1 MRRLFEGLAL
11 LGVVAGVGVG
21 AFVLGDHSNSAQA
34 DTSKPALISK
44 GFAPATAS
52 GNFYDAKRLQESIL
66 TTYNST
72 PPLEH
77 RAVSATCI
85 NVGRKATCLLRTDT
99 VNIAANVTLS
109 ADGRTYVAQ
118 AQP

>member
-1 MRRLFEGLAL
+1 MRRLFEGLAV
-11 LGVVAGVGVG
+11 LGVVAGIGVG

>member
-1 MRRLFEGLAL
+1 MRRLFEGLAV
-11 LGVVAGVGVG
+11 LGVIAGIGVG
-21 AFVLGDHSNSAQA
+21 AFVLGDHSNPAKA
-34 DTSKPALISK
+34 DTTKPALISK

-52 GNFYDAKRLQESIL
+52 GDFYDSRRLQESIL

-72 PPLEH
+72 PPVAH

-85 NVGRKATCLLRTDT
+85 NIGRKATCLLRTRT
-99 VNIAANVTLS
+99 VNITADVTLS
-109 ADGRTYVAQ
+109 ADGRMYIAR